1 MLFWKEA
8 AGFLLPW
15 CSSQKAPDNDVL
27 QSAIWGLGAVAK
39 RTPPSLFQPLVKPSL
54 LAIDGILSHPEA
66 FGEDKIDM
74 TENCIGALGKVA
86 IYQTNDLAALKKFLQ
101 LMPLKNDME
110 EAQDING
117 WFLTLISQKNPKLL
131 SQECQSLT
139 KGVL

>member
-1 MLFWKEA
+1 M
-8 AGFLLPW
+8 
-15 CSSQKAPDNDVL
+15 
-27 QSAIWGLGAVAK
+27 
-39 RTPPSLFQPLVKPSL
+39 KPSL

-131 SQECQSLT
+131 SQECQNLT